1 MSLQPSPSPTLAPPE
16 KPGAN
21 GPAPSPL
28 PAAAHPGRLPRGGK
42 RAPGRWLA
50 YGAGL
55 AGLLVVM
62 LFAAQ
67 ALGVVRL
74 WGDTSRPDLILH
86 KVQYE
91 RIQLTITER
100 GQLESAENSD
110 IVCRVKARSANSTV
124 ATTIRYLFVED
135 GQMVK
140 KGEKLVQLDDS
151 GLVEQLKT
159 QDITV

>member
-1 MSLQPSPSPTLAPPE
+1 
-16 KPGAN
+16 
-21 GPAPSPL
+21 
-28 PAAAHPGRLPRGGK
+28 
-42 RAPGRWLA
+42 
-50 YGAGL
+50 
-55 AGLLVVM
+55 VI
-62 LFAAQ
+62 
-67 ALGVVRL
+67 RL

-100 GQLESAENSD
+100 GQLESSENSD

-151 GLVEQLKT
+151 GLNEHLKT
-159 QDITV
+159 QNITVDTARAGFIAAEANLKIVLSQNKSDIKTAELALGLA